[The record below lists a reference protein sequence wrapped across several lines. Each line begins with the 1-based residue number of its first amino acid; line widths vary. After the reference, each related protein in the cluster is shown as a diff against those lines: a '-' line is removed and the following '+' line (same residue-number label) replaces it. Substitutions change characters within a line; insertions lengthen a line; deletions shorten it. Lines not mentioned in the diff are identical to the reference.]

1 LPAVTAAPLPRRLVP
16 GEALAAGHHRHEVHA
31 DEPRPGARLPF
42 EDGEVELARGL
53 VRDHRIGHPLLAD
66 AARERAGVDAAE
78 PDDAATPEP
87 LVERAGGA
95 VVRGLGDV
103 GAQDHAARAR
113 RRREI
118 DGLDVLLVGADI
130 ADVREREGDDLSGI
144 GRIGQDLLVAG
155 HRGVETHL
163 AHRVAGSAA
172 AEALEHGPVG
182 EYEHC
187 GRLDLGPAGAC
198 LPFGHGPLLAG
209 WRPMKQGPR
218 FGGLWEPGML
228 REGINDALKEAM
240 KAGDKRRVSTLRLVK
255 SAVKNAD
262 IEARGQGKGP
272 LSDEE
277 LLSLLQKMIKQRQES
292 VELYEKGGRPELAQ
306 QEREEI
312 AIIAAY
318 SPQQMTEAEMR
329 AAVDAA
335 VAETGAAGMK
345 DMGKVMAAL
354 KTRHGGKMD
363 FAKASGL
370 VKARLAG

>member
-172 AEALEHGPVG
+172 AEALEHVPVA

-240 KAGDKRRVSTLRLVK
+240 KAGDKRRVSTLRLVN
-255 SAVKNAD
+255 SAIKNAD
-262 IEARGQGKGP
+262 IEPRGQGRDA
-272 LSDEE
+272 LAEDAVQAV
-277 LLSLLQKMIKQRQES
+277 LQKMIKQRQES
-292 VELYEKGGRPELAQ
+292 AERYEKGGRAELAA
-306 QEREEI
+306 QERDEME
-312 AIIAAY
+312 IIAAY
-318 SPQQMTEAEMR
+318 LPRQMSDLEAGSVIQALVHEIN
-329 AAVDAA
+329 AQ
-335 VAETGAAGMK
+335 GLK
-345 DMGKVMAAL
+345 DMGRTMAAL
-354 KTRHGGKMD
+354 KE
-363 FAKASGL
+363 
-370 VKARLAG
+370 